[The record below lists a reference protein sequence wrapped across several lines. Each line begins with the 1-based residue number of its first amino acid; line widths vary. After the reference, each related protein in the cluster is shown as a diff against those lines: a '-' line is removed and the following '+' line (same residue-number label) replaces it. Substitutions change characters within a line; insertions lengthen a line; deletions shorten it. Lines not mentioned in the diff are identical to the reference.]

1 MLGFCSKGY
10 DTASA
15 EQGVEWNVESDAD
28 IEDIIAS
35 LNPEEKWKKGS
46 TTVVKKPI
54 ELDEDGQAYGS
65 IKNAFSNDIKKYAR
79 DLDPRKGWEGQPAYD
94 RRRLFSRIYT
104 GTISCLFV

>member
-15 EQGVEWNVESDAD
+15 EQGVERNVESNAD
-28 IEDIIAS
+28 TEEIIAS
-35 LNPEEKWKKGS
+35 LNPEEKWKEGS
-46 TTVVKKPI
+46 TTVMKKPI

-65 IKNAFSNDIKKYAR
+65 MKNAFSNDIKKYAR
-79 DLDPRKGWEGQPAYD
+79 DLDPRKHWEGQLAYD

-104 GTISCLFV
+104 GTVSCLSI